1 MFEEIKEKLTAL
13 FKLPIKEITYKEIN
27 YKLRSYKGIDYNRKS
42 KLTALILQ
50 MEK

>member
-1 MFEEIKEKLTAL
+1 MFEKIKEKLTAL
-13 FKLPIKEITYKEIN
+13 FKLTIKEITYKEMN

>member
-1 MFEEIKEKLTAL
+1 MFEEIKEELTTL
-13 FKLPIKEITYKEIN
+13 FKLPIKEITYEEIN

>member
-13 FKLPIKEITYKEIN
+13 FKLPIKEMN